1 MKTASSSASAAPSS
15 QAACQ
20 PARPTAVYFYG
31 TCLVD
36 QFVPQAGLDAIRL
49 LEREGIHVE
58 FPADQTCC
66 GQPAYTSGQPKEARE
81 VAASQLNLFP
91 NDWPIVVAS
100 GSCAGM
106 MLHHWATLFPADS
119 AERAQAQA
127 VASRVVEFAQFLVN
141 IGFARPDQ
149 GAPTVV
155 ALHTSCSARREMNT
169 HLAGRQLL
177 AGLANVSRAEHGHE
191 SECCGFG
198 GTFSVRHPAISAAMV
213 SDKVDA
219 LKDSGAAQ
227 VVSADCGCLLNILS
241 HAEHRDQQAGCTQ
254 PSLPGE
260 HLASFLW
267 RRTGGEQA

>member
-1 MKTASSSASAAPSS
+1 MNRNASSAAASTGQPASTASGK
-15 QAACQ
+15 
-20 PARPTAVYFYG
+20 PAAVYFYG

-36 QFVPQAGLDAIRL
+36 QFVPEAGLDAIRL
-49 LEREGIHVE
+49 LEREGIKVV

-81 VAASQLNLFP
+81 VAASQLALFP
-91 NDWPIVVAS
+91 ENWPIVVAS

-106 MLHHWATLFPADS
+106 MLHHWPTLFPEES
-119 AERAQAQA
+119 VERSQANA
-127 VASRVVEFAQFLVN
+127 VAARVVEFAQFLVN
-141 IGFARPDQ
+141 IGFSRPDQ
-149 GAPTVV
+149 GAPITV

-177 AGLANVSRAEHGHE
+177 AGLANVTRAEHGHE

-198 GTFSVRHPAISAAMV
+198 GTFSVRHPSISAATV
-213 SDKVDA
+213 GDKVDS
-219 LKDSGAAQ
+219 LKASGAAE

-241 HAEHRDQQAGCTQ
+241 HAEHRDQQQGCSRPT
-254 PSLPGE
+254 LPGE

-267 RRTGGEQA
+267 RRTGGDPA